1 MVIGQRITIET
12 FDQEKI
18 LNDLIQL
25 DKTSMTPIGSG
36 TKTPTGKT
44 LQSVLIRADLE
55 SRLIIGLSSA
65 INQLSVQPEETLFCI
80 LITPQ
85 KGDCATHMQEVLLK
99 AFCFENDIYILQV
112 DSAEKLGRLLNVS
125 SCDSCVLV
133 QRSAST
139 VNSAS
144 EEALIDFCEV
154 YWDAPTQPVVALP

>member
-18 LNDLIQL
+18 LNDLIQS
-25 DKTSMTPIGSG
+25 DKTSLTTIKSG
-36 TKTPTGKT
+36 TTGKT

-112 DSAEKLGRLLNVS
+112 ASAEKLGRLLNVS

-133 QRSAST
+133 QRSAS

-144 EEALIDFCEV
+144 EEALIDFCED